1 MILTDTGPL
10 VALLDSADPHHA
22 QCTESARTLGEEVM
36 LTTWQCF
43 TEAMYF
49 LRRAG
54 GHSHQADLWNLR
66 RSRRL
71 EIHLT
76 TELETD
82 RIEGLMRQYRDTPMA
97 VADASLVA
105 AAESLALRRVFTVDR
120 GFFIYRLADGSAP
133 EAVQ

>member
-10 VALLDSADPHHA
+10 VALLDAADPHHA
-22 QCTESARTLGEEVM
+22 QCTESARILEVEVM

-43 TEAMYF
+43 TEAMHF

-54 GHSHQADLWNLR
+54 GHSYQADFWHLR

-76 TELETD
+76 TDQETD
-82 RIEGLMRQYRDTPMA
+82 RIEELMRQYRDTPMA
-97 VADASLVA
+97 LADASLVA
-105 AAESLALRRVFTVDR
+105 AAESLALRRIFTVDR
-120 GFFIYRLADGSAP
+120 GFFIYRLDDGSAL
-133 EAVQ
+133 EVIQ